1 MKSKYCI
8 KRCST
13 FISVIILASVMP
25 LVHGYEQSITA
36 VFKQNP
42 SNPNEN
48 KFVNTTPISGFCLVR
63 PGSCTEPGI
72 FSIRVRIGSLLNSPI
87 QANHSSVREGVM
99 FNVPSAWRKVE
110 LTSENGDRQEVEVR
124 ISGIGVQM
132 EFAQDVQTL
141 KTPPWTS
148 FADAHN
154 NLWHGGGLEYP
165 PGVCRYT
172 STVAFTARYSNFFW
186 KTPSVGICPKKA
198 RYRIPNIRYD
208 YFDMAYELRTPN
220 PLGMPTG
227 EYRGTISYSVGPGK
241 DFDFGDLMI
250 PDDPML
256 NMNFA
261 LSVQHTLK
269 VEIPPGGNNVELVP
283 QEGWQSWIQKGRRPT
298 RFFRD
303 QTFNISA
310 SSPFNI
316 YMECE
321 HQSDDTCAI
330 KSESG
335 DSVPLKVSVTL
346 PLGVGNEIGQPV
358 KYLPLLTYVQPGRQ
372 FIPTQYLDRRRG
384 TLHFEVPANNM
395 RQMLLSGAPSK
406 YTGDVTVIWDSDL

>member
-172 STVAFTARYSNFFW
+172 STVAFTARYSNFFGKRRLW
-186 KTPSVGICPKKA
+186 AFVQKRHGTEFLTFVTITLTWPTSCEHLIPWVCQRVSTEVPLATASV
-198 RYRIPNIRYD
+198 
-208 YFDMAYELRTPN
+208 
-220 PLGMPTG
+220 
-227 EYRGTISYSVGPGK
+227 PGK
-241 DFDFGDLMI
+241 
-250 PDDPML
+250 
-256 NMNFA
+256 
-261 LSVQHTLK
+261 
-269 VEIPPGGNNVELVP
+269 
-283 QEGWQSWIQKGRRPT
+283 
-298 RFFRD
+298 
-303 QTFNISA
+303 IS
-310 SSPFNI
+310 
-316 YMECE
+316 
-321 HQSDDTCAI
+321 T
-330 KSESG
+330 
-335 DSVPLKVSVTL
+335 SVT
-346 PLGVGNEIGQPV
+346 
-358 KYLPLLTYVQPGRQ
+358 
-372 FIPTQYLDRRRG
+372 
-384 TLHFEVPANNM
+384 
-395 RQMLLSGAPSK
+395 
-406 YTGDVTVIWDSDL
+406 